1 MVSCYTACTTG
12 LTRLSAQHS
21 DTSKHIRLSSTHGSD
36 VVIVHGFY
44 NRRPYPDAKRNI
56 PTHDAGRIQGGGV
69 LPRKRR
75 TFFAPRITRLR
86 VFLPRGHTSSIV
98 RINI

>member
-44 NRRPYPDAKRNI
+44 NRRPYPDSKRNI
-56 PTHDAGRIQGGGV
+56 PTHDVSREEESYLEKDGRSLLQG
-69 LPRKRR
+69 
-75 TFFAPRITRLR
+75 
-86 VFLPRGHTSSIV
+86 
-98 RINI
+98 